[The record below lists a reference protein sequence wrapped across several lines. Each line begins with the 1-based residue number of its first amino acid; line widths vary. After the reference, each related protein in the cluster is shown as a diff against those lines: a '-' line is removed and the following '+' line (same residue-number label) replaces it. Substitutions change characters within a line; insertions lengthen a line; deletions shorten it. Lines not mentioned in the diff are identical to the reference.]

1 MKLEYNVLK
10 VAGSTLDFKH
20 SESTIEKMKKAKK
33 GNLNHAVGVKCLE
46 EIKN

>member
-1 MKLEYNVLK
+1 MFLR
-10 VAGSTLDFKH
+10 GSTLDFKH

-33 GNLNHAVGVKCLE
+33 GNKNHTYGIKCLE